1 MLSYNEFILN
11 EKLIE
16 EQLYEKLDFKVIKN
30 MIKFTVS
37 DLKIN
42 LKFVGTFGTLLTV
55 FIPIATKVMETAKFS
70 FEISTSN
77 VILLSIGA
85 LIMLVDNNKED
96 LQKIVN
102 KFEDNSI
109 ITIIEKIANIFKNLK
124 QLFIIVA
131 KEFGKVV
138 KSLSDMAAYAFISVP
153 MLKLFLDFVQ
163 ENNIHFDDLQ
173 KMTVTT
179 GTGIA
184 ILAGKNITEYLI
196 IGLSKKIH
204 AE

>member
-1 MLSYNEFILN
+1 MFSYNEFILN

-173 KMTVTT
+173 KMIVTT

>member
-1 MLSYNEFILN
+1 MFSYNEFVLN

-30 MIKFTVS
+30 VIKSTIL

-55 FIPIATKVMETAKFS
+55 FIPIVTKVMETEKFS
-70 FEISTSN
+70 FEISVSN

-85 LIMLVDNNKED
+85 LIMLIDNSKED

-124 QLFIIVA
+124 QLFIIIA

-163 ENNIHFDDLQ
+163 ENNIRFDDLQ
-173 KMTVTT
+173 KMTVTA

-184 ILAGKNITEYLI
+184 ILAGKNIFEYLI
-196 IGLSKKIH
+196 TGLYKKIH
-204 AE
+204 TK

>member
-1 MLSYNEFILN
+1 MFSYNEFILN

-16 EQLYEKLDFKVIKN
+16 EQLYEKLDFKVIKS

-37 DLKIN
+37 DLKIS

-173 KMTVTT
+173 KMIVTAS
-179 GTGIA
+179 TGIA
-184 ILAGKNITEYLI
+184 ILAGKNISEYLI
-196 IGLSKKIH
+196 AGLSKKIRTK
-204 AE
+204 